1 MHIHNCSR
9 PVPLFKPVGFVR
21 HVVRAMTEDHF
32 SSKVLFFCLLY
43 YVTKLTA
50 SFKYTYWGLF
60 LLNSGKT
67 TATSL
72 HSYQIVDQE
81 YIFLQGI
88 LERNV
93 FEDEQNFPRDNFSLS
108 AIISKLS
115 AERSEAR
122 HSWWSRKG
130 KSWPKESFVRPRKQF
145 PFAVYPRGI
154 HFLVL
159 QGVVHHP
166 SRNW

>member
-1 MHIHNCSR
+1 MPQGKFFS
-9 PVPLFKPVGFVR
+9 
-21 HVVRAMTEDHF
+21 VVCGCPQG
-32 SSKVLFFCLLY
+32 SKRLSFFCLLRRKILFRSFSDFFHSFSDFFRRL
-43 YVTKLTA
+43 VIKRLSFFLSTTK
-50 SFKYTYWGLF
+50 
-60 LLNSGKT
+60 
-67 TATSL
+67 
-72 HSYQIVDQE
+72 E

-154 HFLVL
+154 HFLAL

>member
-1 MHIHNCSR
+1 MFWNTVISYYP
-9 PVPLFKPVGFVR
+9 PVCTWSNLL
-21 HVVRAMTEDHF
+21 VVLYLWPKWVTRKWIGGRLAWGRWMLE
-32 SSKVLFFCLLY
+32 KNLGNNLL
-43 YVTKLTA
+43 
-50 SFKYTYWGLF
+50 SQWQ
-60 LLNSGKT
+60 
-67 TATSL
+67 SL
-72 HSYQIVDQE
+72 RYLWKE

-154 HFLVL
+154 HFLAL

-166 SRNW
+166 SKNW